1 MPPTETHTGET
12 RTSEM
17 HTSETRTSGIR
28 TVRTEAELREIVQE
42 PSQVI
47 WDKDIG
53 RIDAHARTLI
63 AHSPFVLVATS
74 TPDGSCDVS
83 PKGDPAGSV
92 LVLDDHRLVIADRP
106 GNHRVDGFRN
116 VLRNPH
122 VGLLFLVPGMN
133 ETLRVNGRATLVS
146 DAPFFDDLAVQGKR
160 PRLALLVEV
169 EELYL
174 HCAKALLRSSLWRP
188 ETWPDRGALP
198 TAGQVF
204 KDHIGIKQF
213 SAEQIDEDLDRD
225 AETNRY

>member
-1 MPPTETHTGET
+1 MQP
-12 RTSEM
+12 SE
-17 HTSETRTSGIR
+17 IR
-28 TVRTEAELREIVQE
+28 AVRSEAELREIVRE

-53 RIDAHARTLI
+53 RIDEHARTLI
-63 AHSPFVLVATS
+63 AHSPLVLLATS
-74 TPDGSCDVS
+74 DAEGTCDVS

-92 LVLDDHRLVIADRP
+92 LVLDDHRLAIADRP

-133 ETLRVNGRATLVS
+133 ETLRVNGRATIVS
-146 DAPFFDDLAVQGKR
+146 DAPFFDDLAIKGRR

-169 EELYL
+169 EELYM
-174 HCAKALLRSSLWRP
+174 HCAKAFLRSSLWQP
-188 ETWPDRGALP
+188 ETWPDRAKLP
-198 TAGQVF
+198 TLGRIIKDQV
-204 KDHIGIKQF
+204 DLEGV
-213 SAEQIDEDLDRD
+213 SAEQIDEDLAVD

>member
-1 MPPTETHTGET
+1 MQP
-12 RTSEM
+12 SE
-17 HTSETRTSGIR
+17 IR
-28 TVRTEAELREIVQE
+28 AVRSEAELREIVRE

-53 RIDAHARTLI
+53 RIDEHARTLI
-63 AHSPFVLVATS
+63 AHSPLVLLATS
-74 TPDGSCDVS
+74 DAEGTCDVS

-92 LVLDDHRLVIADRP
+92 LVLDDHRLAIADRP

-146 DAPFFDDLAVQGKR
+146 DAPFFDDLAVKGRR

-169 EELYL
+169 DELYM
-174 HCAKALLRSSLWRP
+174 HCAKAFLRSSLWRP
-188 ETWPDRGALP
+188 ETWPDRAELP
-198 TAGQVF
+198 TLGRIM
-204 KDHIGIKQF
+204 KDQIDLKGV
-213 SAEQIDEDLDRD
+213 SAEQIDADLAVD